1 MAVMTEGTV
10 ATAQFVKTIS
20 RAEETFSTLSAEM
33 AIASEIILE
42 ARSQIDDAAR
52 TDSEYDQQ
60 EMVLDICHDHIERAR
75 ETFASDQCTVI
86 NGEYIIDH
94 VFNRLGLS

>member
-1 MAVMTEGTV
+1 MVEGTV
-10 ATAQFVKTIS
+10 ATAEFQKTLS
-20 RAEETFSTLSAEM
+20 RAEETFSNSSAEL

-42 ARSQIDDAAR
+42 ARTQSGFDN
-52 TDSEYDQQ
+52 Q
-60 EMVLDICHDHIERAR
+60 EIVLDICHDHIERAE
-75 ETFASDQCTVI
+75 ETYALDQCEAI

>member
-20 RAEETFSTLSAEM
+20 RAEETFST
-33 AIASEIILE
+33 
-42 ARSQIDDAAR
+42 SQIDDAAR
-52 TDSEYDQQ
+52 TDSDFDQQ

>member
-1 MAVMTEGTV
+1 MVEGTV
-10 ATAQFVKTIS
+10 ATAEFQKTLS
-20 RAEETFSTLSAEM
+20 RAEETFSNSSAEL

-42 ARSQIDDAAR
+42 ARTQLDDAAR
-52 TDSEYDQQ
+52 SDSDFDNQ
-60 EMVLDICHDHIERAR
+60 EIVLDICHDHIERAE
-75 ETFASDQCTVI
+75 ETYALDQCEAI